1 MVWSLTQSKTSCS
14 VESSRLQ
21 EVLQATGGDG
31 IASELF
37 QILKD
42 DAVKVLHSAC
52 QQIWKTWQ
60 WPQVWKSQFSS
71 QFQRRVGL
79 KNVQTTRQLHSL
91 PMLVRLCSEFFKLS
105 FSILEWR
112 TSRYTSWVSKRQKNQ
127 RSNCQHSL
135 DHREIK
141 VISKDI
147 CFIDYVK
154 AFDCVDHN
162 KRWKILKEMGI
173 PNHIT

>member
-1 MVWSLTQSKTSCS
+1 M
-14 VESSRLQ
+14 
-21 EVLQATGGDG
+21 
-31 IASELF
+31 
-37 QILKD
+37 
-42 DAVKVLHSAC
+42 LHSAC

-141 VISKDI
+141 VIPKDI

-162 KRWKILKEMGI
+162 KLWKILKEMGI
-173 PNHIT
+173 PNHITWLLRNLYAGQEAAVRTFHEVTDWFKIGRGVQQGCILSPYLLNLYA